1 MTAVPPFKESS
12 RELIVEVARAL
23 EPYFPDI
30 TNHWRDRL
38 VAEFGFDGRTLAAL
52 ERLTLAAGCSYF
64 IHNDFPGFQENLQY
78 FGTRLSKLQVDTRA
92 VARSLELYSLSCDPY
107 LSGLF
112 PDREA
117 EAKAALE
124 MLSSV
129 SFVIISGAYFDAQ
142 TLESQTLL
150 AVLDAELAAGDLK
163 ALLQKVLEIT
173 TQTFQASVGAMMLRD
188 GDNDHLKLCS
198 EFGLGQRVPE
208 NFQITIG
215 KGFSGNIAAS
225 GEPGMILDTS
235 VDHGDFTPII
245 RSQAKSLW
253 GVPLKADGI
262 TIGVLVIGFPK
273 PYEWLPTEREL
284 LRAIGDRAALAI
296 ERARMTEALREREQR
311 IAELSAHLLRVQE
324 EERKRIS
331 RELHDETGQALM
343 VIRLYLGMMESGV
356 TQKSVRGK
364 IKETV
369 EVVDRTI
376 EGIRRI
382 IGKLSP
388 LVLQEL
394 GLVAAIRKEAKDL
407 AKSTGVKARV
417 LIADDVG
424 RLAPGTEQAIYRVV
438 QEALHNISKHAKAQ
452 NVTVQVEREEK
463 QVHVLVEDDGIGIQ
477 GQGRANSRER
487 QTFGLA
493 GMKERIAMLGG
504 VSRVIST
511 KGKGT
516 RIEITVPAGEPA
528 SPVERPPQRAAMHAG
543 VRPN

>member
-30 TNHWRDRL
+30 TNKWRDKL

-52 ERLTLAAGCSYF
+52 ERLTPAAGSVYF
-64 IHNDFPGFQENLQY
+64 CHDDFPGFEENLQY

-92 VARSLELYSLSCDPY
+92 VARCLELYQLTCDPY

-112 PDREA
+112 PEREG

-129 SFVIISGAYFDAQ
+129 SFVIISGAYFDAK
-142 TLESQTLL
+142 TLESNALL
-150 AVLDAELAAGDLK
+150 SLLDAELAADRLSV
-163 ALLQKVLEIT
+163 LLQKVMEIT
-173 TQTFQASVGAMMLRD
+173 IRTFQASMGAILLREAEH
-188 GDNDHLKLCS
+188 DHLHVANAV
-198 EFGLGQRVPE
+198 GLDHEVPE
-208 NFQITIG
+208 DFKVAIG
-215 KGFSGNIAAS
+215 HGFGGKIAAS
-225 GEPGMILDTS
+225 GEPAMVLDTS
-235 VDHGDFTPII
+235 AEGSFSAIV
-245 RSQAKSLW
+245 RAKAKSLW
-253 GVPLKADGI
+253 GVPLKVEGE
-262 TIGVLVIGFPK
+262 TIGVVAIGFPK

-284 LRAIGDRAALAI
+284 MRAIADRAALAI
-296 ERARMTEALREREQR
+296 ERARMTAALREREQR
-311 IAELSAHLLRVQE
+311 IAELSGHLLRVQE

-343 VIRLYLGMMESGV
+343 VIRLYLGMMDSPTNGKKE
-356 TQKSVRGK
+356 RAK

-407 AKSTGVKARV
+407 AKATGVKARV
-417 LIADDVG
+417 LIAEDVG

-438 QEALHNISKHAKAQ
+438 QEALHNVAKHAQAK
-452 NVTVQVEREEK
+452 NVTIQVAREGEV
-463 QVHVLVEDDGIGIQ
+463 VHVQVEDDGVGIQ
-477 GQGRANSRER
+477 PSRGNPR
-487 QTFGLA
+487 DRSFGLA
-493 GMKERIAMLGG
+493 GIKERIAMLGG

-516 RIEITVPAGEPA
+516 RLEITVPAGEV
-528 SPVERPPQRAAMHAG
+528 SPLDGQLVQAAAQSG
-543 VRPN
+543 ARPN

>member
-1 MTAVPPFKESS
+1 VTAVPPFKESS

-30 TNHWRDRL
+30 THTWREKL
-38 VAEFGFDGRTLAAL
+38 AEEHGFDGRTLAAL
-52 ERLTLAAGCSYF
+52 ERLTLAAGCVYF
-64 IHNDFPGFQENLQY
+64 LHDDFPGFQENLTY
-78 FGTRLSKLQVDTRA
+78 FGTRCSKLQVDTRA
-92 VARSLELYSLSCDPY
+92 VARSLELYQLCCDKY

-112 PDREA
+112 PERET

-129 SFVIISGAYFDAQ
+129 SFVIISGAYYDAK
-142 TLESQTLL
+142 TTESNALL
-150 AVLDAELAAGDLK
+150 SLLDAELAAGDLSM
-163 ALLQKVLEIT
+163 LLKRVLEIT
-173 TQTFQASVGAMMLRD
+173 IKTFQASMGAVLLHESEHDELRVAY
-188 GDNDHLKLCS
+188 S
-198 EFGLGQRVPE
+198 AGLEREVPE
-208 NFQITIG
+208 DFRIG
-215 KGFSGNIAAS
+215 IGSGFGGKIAAS
-225 GEPGMILDTS
+225 GEPAMILDTGTEETS
-235 VDHGDFTPII
+235 LSPEVRAI
-245 RSQAKSLW
+245 AKSLW
-253 GVPLKADGI
+253 GVPLKAEGE
-262 TIGVLVIGFPK
+262 TIGVLTIGFPK

-284 LRAIGDRAALAI
+284 MRAISDRAALAI
-296 ERARMTEALREREQR
+296 ERAQMTDALREREQR

-356 TQKSVRGK
+356 TQRNVRAK
-364 IKETV
+364 IRETV

-407 AKSTGVKARV
+407 AKATGVKARV
-417 LIADDVG
+417 LIADGVG
-424 RLAPGTEQAIYRVV
+424 RLAGGTEQAIYRVV
-438 QEALHNISKHAKAQ
+438 QEALHNVSKHSQARS
-452 NVTVQVEREEK
+452 VTVQVTREG
-463 QVHVLVEDDGIGIQ
+463 QLVHVTVEDDGIGIQ
-477 GQGRANSRER
+477 SRAASKER
-487 QTFGLA
+487 PQFGLA
-493 GMKERIAMLGG
+493 GIKERVAMLGG
-504 VSRVIST
+504 TSRVVSH

-516 RIEITVPAGEPA
+516 RIEIAVPADGAAANVEPA
-528 SPVERPPQRAAMHAG
+528 LAQAVGHNV